1 MSIQRPL
8 GPIGHCSGRLRRLLA
23 IEEEEA
29 LGRTVRVR
37 RDVRDAVRD
46 RKPHG
51 NRWSRSPDFA
61 VPGAFHQ
68 RFVSADGKVTFDF
81 TFEPVSKTSDGSCKI
96 KTSKGTRRLEAGAPK
111 DHDAYIDR
119 PGAVEVT
126 ISPDGFDRYAVR
138 PSATEAIDGERAVFS
153 NISPDPLERQAYW
166 QAVHDHERT
175 PGMDRLTLV
184 PENASRGA
192 WQALAAAPD
201 VPEAVRDIAAVFA
214 TARGKRKT
222 RTIPLDDLAIDGA
235 AARKLAKTI
244 ATILGTGKKKAVR
257 VSEGRGGRTQYR
269 LTAEFPDGLDAAGR
283 RTVTQAICDRLD
295 SFGIMYVAVIHAPDH
310 HNDHR
315 NHHLHLACHDRPARK
330 IGDRWD
336 FTIAEE
342 VEGQHRR
349 VRYPYAQKK
358 VAEWSRDPD
367 GGNHRYYGS
376 TMVSDMRTFFADRC
390 NEELDRLGA
399 TRKFHPGTLRSLGC
413 ERDGQKPLGT
423 RAAPLEAVGVPTSKG
438 IDNAELL
445 WSALLREAWTAA
457 EGRAKARTALRRR
470 LAEAER
476 RFTEGAA
483 VDQAHVAAIRD
494 LTARLDVADAVL
506 RQHDA
511 ECAEYDVTLAMARA
525 RPDKTIT
532 VCRRILKAI
541 GEGEAD
547 SAEQRA
553 NAAIAARADAAE
565 AFLAGITAIERDH
578 APVLAEYRTAVTTA
592 QAEVEAIADAATPLI
607 ERPAPTRTPEP
618 AQPDPRAML
627 EALFDRIMTDDMP
640 ILPPDGTVA
649 GYRVPGVT
657 RAEFNALNMPALA
670 EMAQKRLAAL
680 ADIQAKRM
688 TAAAQYLASIG
699 TDGLTRAAADGDP
712 GAARTLKHVRAYGTH
727 PVYLRAIAEAQKTEP
742 PVTAPAG
749 KTGRTW
755 RDFVGGLLGHNPP
768 VQPSTPIEPTPLPP
782 APAPAPAKD
791 LAPSPRDEAITAL
804 ATALLTE
811 PTLRVVEGKHGL
823 VIDTADAPDWRVS
836 ANVFADAPAVL
847 DAMRRRHAAPWLD
860 HSVAG
865 RNRLLAELRAALMSA
880 TRSPLRKV
888 GEQWDV
894 DLADKRLAALVT
906 RWRGYD
912 RLDALLSD
920 VDHQRRGTGVDRYVV
935 GGSTSVGTGDAT
947 VSHVPDLGTDRG
959 DGLHDDRAFV
969 PMGWGDRGR
978 GCGGGR

>member
-8 GPIGHCSGRLRRLLA
+8 GPIGHCSARLRRLLA

-51 NRWSRSPDFA
+51 NRWSRSPNFA

-68 RFVSADGKVTFDF
+68 RFVSADGKVTFNF
-81 TFEPVSKTSDGSCKI
+81 TFEPVSKTSDGGCQI
-96 KTSKGTRRLEAGAPK
+96 KTSEGTRRLEAGAPK

-166 QAVHDHERT
+166 QAVHECERT
-175 PGMDRLTLV
+175 PGVDRLTLV

-214 TARGKRKT
+214 TARGKRKA
-222 RTIPLDDLAIDGA
+222 RAIPLDDLAIDGA
-235 AARKLAKTI
+235 AARELAETL
-244 ATILGTGKKKAVR
+244 ATILGTGKKKSAVR
-257 VSEGRGGRTQYR
+257 VSKGRGGRTQYR
-269 LTAEFPDGLDAAGR
+269 LTAEFPDGLDAVGR
-283 RTVTQAICDRLD
+283 RAITQAICDRLD
-295 SFGIMYVAVIHAPDH
+295 SAGIMYVAAIHAPDH

-358 VAEWSRDPD
+358 VAEWSRDPG

-376 TMVSDMRTFFADRC
+376 TSVAEMRAFFADRC

-423 RAAPLEAVGVPTSKG
+423 RAAPLEAVGVPTAKG

-457 EGRAKARTALRRR
+457 EERTKARTALRRR

-476 RFTEGAA
+476 RFTEGAV

-541 GEGEAD
+541 GEGKAD

-565 AFLAGITAIERDH
+565 AFLAGIAAIERDH

-607 ERPAPTRTPEP
+607 ERPAPARTLEP
-618 AQPDPRAML
+618 ARPDLRATL
-627 EALFDRIMTDDMP
+627 EALFDRIMTDDIP
-640 ILPPDGTVA
+640 ILPPGGTVTE
-649 GYRVPGVT
+649 YRVPGVT
-657 RAEFNALNMPALA
+657 RVEFAALTTPALA

-688 TAAAQYLASIG
+688 TAAAKHVASIG
-699 TDGLTRAAADGDP
+699 TDGLTRATADGDP
-712 GAARTLKHVRAYGTH
+712 GAARTLKHIRAYGTH
-727 PVYLRAIAEAQKTEP
+727 PVYLHAVATAQRAEP
-742 PVTAPAG
+742 QVATRVDESGSA
-749 KTGRTW
+749 W
-755 RDFVGGLLGHNPP
+755 RRLVGGAIRTQYAN
-768 VQPSTPIEPTPLPP
+768 STNHP
-782 APAPAPAKD
+782 
-791 LAPSPRDEAITAL
+791 
-804 ATALLTE
+804 
-811 PTLRVVEGKHGL
+811 H
-823 VIDTADAPDWRVS
+823 
-836 ANVFADAPAVL
+836 
-847 DAMRRRHAAPWLD
+847 
-860 HSVAG
+860 
-865 RNRLLAELRAALMSA
+865 
-880 TRSPLRKV
+880 
-888 GEQWDV
+888 
-894 DLADKRLAALVT
+894 
-906 RWRGYD
+906 
-912 RLDALLSD
+912 
-920 VDHQRRGTGVDRYVV
+920 
-935 GGSTSVGTGDAT
+935 
-947 VSHVPDLGTDRG
+947 
-959 DGLHDDRAFV
+959 
-969 PMGWGDRGR
+969 
-978 GCGGGR
+978 

>member
-8 GPIGHCSGRLRRLLA
+8 GPIGHCSARLRRLLA

-29 LGRTVRVR
+29 LGRAVRVR
-37 RDVRDAVRD
+37 RNVRDAVKD
-46 RKPHG
+46 RKPRG
-51 NRWSRSPDFA
+51 NRWSRSPNFA

-68 RFVSADGKVTFDF
+68 RFVSADGKVTFNF
-81 TFEPVSKTSDGSCKI
+81 TFEPVSKTSDGGCQI
-96 KTSKGTRRLEAGAPK
+96 KTSEGTRRLEAGAAK

-175 PGMDRLTLV
+175 PSVDRLTLV

-222 RTIPLDDLAIDGA
+222 RTIPLDDLAIDCV
-235 AARKLAKTI
+235 AARKLAKTL
-244 ATILGTGKKKAVR
+244 ATILGNGKKKPAVR
-257 VSEGRGGRTQYR
+257 VSAGRGGRTQYR

-295 SFGIMYVAVIHAPDH
+295 SAGIMYVAAIHAPDH
-310 HNDHR
+310 HNDRR

-336 FTIAEE
+336 FTIAVE

-349 VRYPYAQKK
+349 VRYPNAQKK

-367 GGNHRYYGS
+367 GGNHRDYGS
-376 TMVSDMRTFFADRC
+376 TSVAEMRTFFADRC
-390 NEELDRLGA
+390 NEELDRLGV

-476 RFTEGAA
+476 RFTEGAV

-532 VCRRILKAI
+532 VCRRILKGI
-541 GEGEAD
+541 GEGQAD

-565 AFLAGITAIERDH
+565 AFIAGIAAIERDH
-578 APVLAEYRTAVTTA
+578 APVLAKYRAAVTTA

-607 ERPAPTRTPEP
+607 ERPAPARTPEP
-618 AQPDPRAML
+618 ARPDPRATL
-627 EALFDRIMTDDMP
+627 EALFVRIMTDDMP

-657 RAEFNALNMPALA
+657 RAEFNALNTPALA

-688 TAAAQYLASIG
+688 TAAAKHLASIG
-699 TDGLTRAAADGDP
+699 TDGLTRAAADGDT

-727 PVYLRAIAEAQKTEP
+727 PVYLRAIAEP

-755 RDFVGGLLGHNPP
+755 RDFVEGLLGHNPP
-768 VQPSTPIEPTPLPP
+768 VQPSTPTEQTPQPP
-782 APAPAPAKD
+782 ASTPVKD
-791 LAPSPRDEAITAL
+791 AALSSRDEVITAL
-804 ATALLTE
+804 ATALLAE
-811 PTLRVVEGKHGL
+811 PTLRVVKGEHGL
-823 VIDTADAPDWRVS
+823 VIDTADAPEWRMS
-836 ANVFADAPAVL
+836 ADAFADAPAVL

-860 HSVAG
+860 HSVAE
-865 RNRLLAELRAALMSA
+865 RNRLLADLRAALMSV
-880 TRSPLRKV
+880 TRPPLRKI
-888 GEQWDV
+888 GEQWNV
-894 DLADKRLAALVT
+894 DLPDKRLAALVT

-935 GGSTSVGTGDAT
+935 GASTSIGTGDAT

-969 PMGWGDRGR
+969 PMGWGDRSRGR
-978 GCGGGR
+978 DGGR

>member
-8 GPIGHCSGRLRRLLA
+8 GPIGHCSARLRRLLA

-37 RDVRDAVRD
+37 RNVRDAVRD
-46 RKPHG
+46 RKPRG

-68 RFVSADGKVTFDF
+68 RFVSVDGKVTFNF
-81 TFEPVSKTSDGSCKI
+81 TFEAVSKTSDGGCQI
-96 KTSKGTRRLEAGAPK
+96 KTSEGTRRLEAGAPK
-111 DHDAYIDR
+111 HHDAYIDR
-119 PGAVEVT
+119 PEAVEVT
-126 ISPDGFDRYAVR
+126 ISADGFDRYAVR

-153 NISPDPLERQAYW
+153 NISPDPWERKAYW
-166 QAVHDHERT
+166 QAVHEHERT
-175 PGMDRLTLV
+175 PGVDRLTLM

-192 WQALAAAPD
+192 WQALASAPD
-201 VPEAVRDIAAVFA
+201 APEAVRDVAAAFA

-222 RTIPLDDLAIDGA
+222 RTIPLDDLAVNGA
-235 AARKLAKTI
+235 AARKLAKTL
-244 ATILGTGKKKAVR
+244 ATILGTGKKKAAAR
-257 VSEGRGGRTQYR
+257 VSKGRGGRTQYR

-295 SFGIMYVAVIHAPDH
+295 SFGIMYVAAIHAPDH
-310 HNDHR
+310 HNDRR

-336 FTIAEE
+336 FTIAET
-342 VEGQHRR
+342 VAGQHGR

-358 VAEWSRDPD
+358 VADWSRDSA
-367 GGNHRYYGS
+367 GGNHRDYGT
-376 TMVSDMRTFFADRC
+376 TMVAEMRTFFADRC
-390 NEELDRLGA
+390 NEELDRLGV
-399 TRKFHPGTLRSLGC
+399 TRRFHPGTLRSLGC

-423 RAAPLEAVGVPTSKG
+423 RAAPLDAVGVPTARS

-457 EGRAKARTALRRR
+457 EERTKARTTLRRR

-476 RFTEGAA
+476 RFAEGTV
-483 VDQAHVAAIRD
+483 VDQAHVVAIRD
-494 LTARLDVADAVL
+494 LTARLDAADTVL

-541 GEGEAD
+541 GEGKAD

-565 AFLAGITAIERDH
+565 AFLASIAAIEHDH
-578 APVLAEYRTAVTTA
+578 APELAKYRTAVTTA
-592 QAEVEAIADAATPLI
+592 QAEVEAIADAAKPLI
-607 ERPAPTRTPEP
+607 DRSAPARTPEP
-618 AQPDPRAML
+618 ARPDPRATL
-627 EALFDRIMTDDMP
+627 EALFDRIMADDMP
-640 ILPPDGTVA
+640 ILPPEGTVA

-657 RAEFNALNMPALA
+657 RAEFAALTTPALA
-670 EMAQKRLAAL
+670 EMAQKRLAVL

-688 TAAAQYLASIG
+688 TAAAKHLASVG
-699 TDGLTRAAADGDP
+699 TEVLTRAAADGDP
-712 GAARTLKHVRAYGTH
+712 GAARTLKHVRAYGAH
-727 PVYLRAIAEAQKTEP
+727 PVYLRALAEAQKTEP
-742 PVTAPAG
+742 PVTAPAE

-755 RDFVGGLLGHNPP
+755 RDFIGGLLGHNPP
-768 VQPSTPIEPTPLPP
+768 VQPSTPIEPTPQPP
-782 APAPAPAKD
+782 VPEPAKD
-791 LAPSPRDEAITAL
+791 AALSPRDEAIAAL
-804 ATALLTE
+804 AAALLAD
-811 PTLRVVEGKHGL
+811 PALRVAEGKHGL

-836 ANVFADAPAVL
+836 ADVFADAPAVL

-860 HSVAG
+860 HSAIE
-865 RNRLLAELRAALMSA
+865 RNRLLADLHAALMGSL
-880 TRSPLRKV
+880 RPPLRKV

-894 DLADKRLAALVT
+894 DLTDKRLAALVT
-906 RWRGYD
+906 HWRGYD
-912 RLDALLSD
+912 SLDALLTD
-920 VDHQRRGTGVDRYVV
+920 VDHQWRGTDVDRYIVE
-935 GGSTSVGTGDAT
+935 GSTSVGTGDAT

-969 PMGWGDRGR
+969 PMGWGDWGRGR
-978 GCGGGR
+978 SGER

>member
-8 GPIGHCSGRLRRLLA
+8 GPIGHCSARLRRLLA

-46 RKPHG
+46 REPRG
-51 NRWSRSPDFA
+51 NRWSRSPNFA

-68 RFVSADGKVTFDF
+68 RFVSADGKVTFNF
-81 TFEPVSKTSDGSCKI
+81 TFEPVSKTSDGGCQI
-96 KTSKGTRRLEAGAPK
+96 KTSEGTRRLEAGAAK

-175 PGMDRLTLV
+175 PGVDRLTLV

-214 TARGKRKT
+214 TARGKRKA
-222 RTIPLDDLAIDGA
+222 RAIPLDDLAIDGA
-235 AARKLAKTI
+235 AARELAETL
-244 ATILGTGKKKAVR
+244 ATILGTGKKKSAVR
-257 VSEGRGGRTQYR
+257 VSAGRGGRTQYR

-283 RTVTQAICDRLD
+283 RTVTQAICDRLN
-295 SFGIMYVAVIHAPDH
+295 SAGIMYVAAIHAPDH
-310 HNDHR
+310 HNDRR
-315 NHHLHLACHDRPARK
+315 NYHLHLACHDRPARK

-336 FTIAEE
+336 FTIAVE

-358 VAEWSRDPD
+358 VVEWSRDSD
-367 GGNHRYYGS
+367 GGNHRDYGT

-390 NEELDRLGA
+390 NEELDRLGV

-457 EGRAKARTALRRR
+457 EGRATARTALRRR

-476 RFTEGAA
+476 RFTEGAV

-494 LTARLDVADAVL
+494 LTARLDAADAVL

-541 GEGEAD
+541 GEGQAD

-553 NAAIAARADAAE
+553 NVAIAARADAAE
-565 AFLAGITAIERDH
+565 AFLAGIAAIERDH
-578 APVLAEYRTAVTTA
+578 APVLAKYRTAVTTA

-607 ERPAPTRTPEP
+607 ERPAPARTREP
-618 AQPDPRAML
+618 ARPDPRATL
-627 EALFDRIMTDDMP
+627 EALFVRIMADDIP

-657 RAEFNALNMPALA
+657 RAEFNALNTSALA

-688 TAAAQYLASIG
+688 TAAAKHLALIG

-727 PVYLRAIAEAQKTEP
+727 PVYLHAVATAQRAEP
-742 PVTAPAG
+742 QVATRVDESGSA
-749 KTGRTW
+749 W
-755 RDFVGGLLGHNPP
+755 RRLVGGLFGRN
-768 VQPSTPIEPTPLPP
+768 TPIQPTTRIEPIPQPHTSEP
-782 APAPAPAKD
+782 ARDP
-791 LAPSPRDEAITAL
+791 APSPRDEAIAAL
-804 ATALLTE
+804 ATALLTK

-836 ANVFADAPAVL
+836 ADAFADAPAVL

-860 HSVAG
+860 HSVAE
-865 RNRLLAELRAALMSA
+865 RNRLLADLRAALIGV
-880 TRSPLRKV
+880 TRPPLRKV
-888 GEQWDV
+888 GEQWNV
-894 DLADKRLAALVT
+894 DLPDKRLAALVT

-912 RLDALLSD
+912 RLDALLTD

-935 GGSTSVGTGDAT
+935 GASTSIGTGDAT

-959 DGLHDDRAFV
+959 DGLRDDRAFV

-978 GCGGGR
+978 GRDGGR